1 MKRAR
6 KTATSKKPAA
16 RRRPARKSAA
26 LPHAIDLRANWE
38 PAFVG
43 GLALEGGVAPETAIR
58 VTSIFAVV
66 RFIAQAIASMP
77 VQLMRTLPDGRREPA
92 ALPCSYVV
100 RKRPNGWQSAF
111 DFYQLVAYWTA
122 LHGNAFARVIPGERG
137 FCSELRPLHPTRVRV
152 KRFADY
158 SLGYEFFGDTG
169 SWQSIDASQ
178 ILHWRWISDN
188 GYVGLPP
195 SELCGTSV
203 ALARKLDTAAS
214 AFWDNSAR
222 PDLVVTTKQRVPD
235 EAVEAL
241 RRGIRDM
248 YGGARNRGSAA
259 IMPPGTELK
268 PIESNSNEASQ
279 FMQLRDAIL
288 PDVARCW
295 GVPSTLLGDARMARW
310 SNVEQEHLSAQ
321 VWCLLPW
328 QRRMEGPIDMM
339 LQPVYGED
347 LYTKFDSRG
356 LLRADTASRVQL
368 YQGLFN
374 MGALKPQ
381 ELRDMEDLP
390 LLDDPAAEQTYMQ
403 LGFSTLQN
411 AAAVADA
418 PMDQPAEVPAAPAD
432 QPTTDTVDTTDPLA
446 AAASGADLAA
456 TALNGAQVTALLEVL
471 NQIATG
477 TIDKDAAVALITAAF
492 PTITEALAGQMVD
505 GTNARPQDPGADPN
519 AA

>member
-1 MKRAR
+1 MSRAP
-6 KTATSKKPAA
+6 KKPAA
-16 RRRPARKSAA
+16 KKSTRRAPKGRRKAAA
-26 LPHAIDLRANWE
+26 LPLEIEGRATWE
-38 PAFVG
+38 SMFAG
-43 GLALEGGVAPETAIR
+43 GMILDGGVSPETAIR

-77 VQLMRTLPDGRREPA
+77 VSIMRTLPDGRREPA
-92 ALPCSYVV
+92 DLPCSYVV

-122 LHGNAFARVIPGERG
+122 LHGNAFARVIPGARG

-158 SLGYEFFGDTG
+158 SLGYEFFGDSG
-169 SWQSIDASQ
+169 AWQSIDANLV
-178 ILHWRWISDN
+178 LHWRWISDN

-203 ALARKLDTAAS
+203 TLARQLDTAAS

-222 PDLVVTTKQRVPD
+222 PDLVVTTKQRIPD

-248 YGGARNRGSAA
+248 YGGPSKRGSAA
-259 IMPPGTELK
+259 LLPPGTELK

-279 FMQLRDAIL
+279 FMELRDAIL

-295 GVPSTLLGDARMARW
+295 GVPSTLLGDAKMARW

-328 QRRMEGPIDMM
+328 QRRMEGPLDMM

-347 LYTKFDSRG
+347 VYTKFDNRG
-356 LLRADTASRVQL
+356 LLRADTASRVAL
-368 YQGLFN
+368 YQGLWQ
-374 MGALKPQ
+374 MGAITPN
-381 ELRDMEDLP
+381 ELRDFEDLP
-390 LLDDPAAEQTYMQ
+390 LLDTPAADQTYVQ
-403 LGFSTLQN
+403 LGFSTLDN
-411 AAAVADA
+411 AAVAVAEPPADEPA
-418 PMDQPAEVPAAPAD
+418 TPAEDQPAPAAPDD
-432 QPTTDTVDTTDPLA
+432 QGDPTDE
-446 AAASGADLAA
+446 S
-456 TALNGAQVTALLEVL
+456 
-471 NQIATG
+471 
-477 TIDKDAAVALITAAF
+477 
-492 PTITEALAGQMVD
+492 
-505 GTNARPQDPGADPN
+505 
-519 AA
+519 

>member
-1 MKRAR
+1 MTRAR
-6 KTATSKKPAA
+6 KPAAKKPAS
-16 RRRPARKSAA
+16 RRAPRKAA
-26 LPHAIDLRANWE
+26 AATQAIDLRANWE
-38 PAFVG
+38 SVFAG
-43 GLALEGGVAPETAIR
+43 GLLLEDGVSPETAIR

-122 LHGNAFARVIPGERG
+122 LHGNAFARVIPGDRG

-158 SLGYEFFGDTG
+158 SLGYEFWDGD
-169 SWQSIDASQ
+169 WRAIDASQ
-178 ILHWRWISDN
+178 VLHWRWISDN

-248 YGGARNRGSAA
+248 YGGAKNKGSAA
-259 IMPPGTELK
+259 ILPPGTEMK
-268 PIESNSNEASQ
+268 TIEGNSNEASQ
-279 FMQLRDAIL
+279 FMELRDAIL

-295 GVPSTLLGDARMARW
+295 GVPSTLLGDSRMARF
-310 SNVEQEHLSAQ
+310 SNMEQEHLSAQ

-328 QRRMEGPIDMM
+328 QRRLEGPIDMM
-339 LQPVYGED
+339 IQPVYGED
-347 LYTKFDSRG
+347 VYAKFDSRG
-356 LLRADTASRVQL
+356 LLRADTASRVAL
-368 YQGLFN
+368 YQGLWN
-374 MGALKPQ
+374 MGAISPN
-381 ELRDMEDLP
+381 ELRDFEDLP
-390 LLDDPAAEQTYMQ
+390 LLDEPSANQTYVQ
-403 LGFSTLQN
+403 LGFSTLEN
-411 AAAVADA
+411 AAAAAATPADA
-418 PMDQPAEVPAAPAD
+418 QPAASPADAAPE
-432 QPTTDTVDTTDPLA
+432 QTTDTA
-446 AAASGADLAA
+446 AQGGD
-456 TALNGAQVTALLEVL
+456 
-471 NQIATG
+471 
-477 TIDKDAAVALITAAF
+477 DAA
-492 PTITEALAGQMVD
+492 
-505 GTNARPQDPGADPN
+505 
-519 AA
+519 